1 MFLRLAVALLSSSL
15 LISCAHNGI
24 VSKRNIESDFFDSE
38 NKTVHVSENQIKSD
52 IEKISLN
59 REGGE
64 EIPVEVNVLVT
75 KWLEYFQ
82 GRGRKHMEKYLA
94 RSSKYM
100 PLMKETL
107 VKEGLPEDLVYIALI
122 ESGFSPVA
130 KSHAGAVGYWQ
141 FIRSTG
147 KAYGLKI
154 NSHIDER
161 RDFVKSSYAA
171 AKYFKALYSLFG
183 DWYLSMAAYNAGENR
198 IKGSVMR
205 NKTRDFWQLAKMKKL
220 PKETINYV
228 PKFLAAT
235 LIAKEPK
242 RYGFSDIEYL
252 QPVQFEE
259 IKYNQNVNLKTLA
272 EKIAVPY
279 EDLRLLNPSFR
290 SEYAVQGRED
300 YVLVRVP
307 AGYLVSAQEHIESSV
322 VAQLPQNIVDPSDK
336 DLMRYKIKPNDT
348 LGGIARKFRT
358 SVAELRTIN
367 DLGKRAVIR
376 AGRYIKVPA
385 RDEARK
391 VASDRKN
398 NSSKVKTSK
407 SNNMASKSSSQKSKT
422 RFHRVKSGENLNL
435 VANKYNTSVKRLLAV
450 NNLKSKSK
458 ILAGSRLIIPD

>member
-1 MFLRLAVALLSSSL
+1 
-15 LISCAHNGI
+15 
-24 VSKRNIESDFFDSE
+24 
-38 NKTVHVSENQIKSD
+38 
-52 IEKISLN
+52 
-59 REGGE
+59 
-64 EIPVEVNVLVT
+64 
-75 KWLEYFQ
+75 
-82 GRGRKHMEKYLA
+82 
-94 RSSKYM
+94 
-100 PLMKETL
+100 
-107 VKEGLPEDLVYIALI
+107 
-122 ESGFSPVA
+122 
-130 KSHAGAVGYWQ
+130 
-141 FIRSTG
+141 
-147 KAYGLKI
+147 
-154 NSHIDER
+154 
-161 RDFVKSSYAA
+161 
-171 AKYFKALYSLFG
+171 
-183 DWYLSMAAYNAGENR
+183 
-198 IKGSVMR
+198 
-205 NKTRDFWQLAKMKKL
+205 MKKL